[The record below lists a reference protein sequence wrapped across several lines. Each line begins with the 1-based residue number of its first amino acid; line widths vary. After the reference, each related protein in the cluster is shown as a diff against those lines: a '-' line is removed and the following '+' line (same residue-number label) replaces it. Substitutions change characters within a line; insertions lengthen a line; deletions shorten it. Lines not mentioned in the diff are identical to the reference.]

1 MIGNRTKYK
10 TKRLDC
16 WPMMKEL
23 RRAHFKHTW
32 EARDKG
38 ELVVMGIFE
47 WFLALCAGFGDYANP
62 SYGPYYTVM
71 LRDKEKA
78 LKCFEVAEA
87 RGYRRDICASMRIH
101 LGQLYMGLTERSP
114 TGKVVKPDFIL
125 QPASCYSMSKTGQI
139 VSEELQVPYLNLE
152 FPGKDSKNTRAY
164 LRTEMEEAIDWME
177 KKTGRTFSDEKF
189 IEAVQNEW
197 ECMVLWARISELT
210 KAIPS
215 PLDYRQMW
223 SLRIPSI
230 TSRYKKEAVQF
241 YRILFDEVKDR
252 VAHEISANAYETAR
266 LFHQFLPPFYALDI
280 FKGPLK
286 YGASFIGG
294 DGAFTSMGAWV
305 IHEDGTWE
313 AARTPRER
321 GIELRDRETAME
333 ALADLYLGYLPAS
346 RCTTSI
352 NQKEVVKMVHDW
364 HVDGVVLMIDR
375 GCKTLS
381 AGQEEQVVEL
391 KKAGIPRL
399 VYEGSHADFRDFDEA
414 TTLRRLDLFL
424 ETLGL
429 TRLDGVKEEDE
440 DE

>member
-1 MIGNRTKYK
+1 MPEKNLRKYK
-10 TKRLDC
+10 TKPLDC

-32 EARDKG
+32 EAKEKG
-38 ELVVMGIFE
+38 DLVVMGIFE

-87 RGYRRDICASMRIH
+87 KGFRRDICASMRCH
-101 LGQLYMGLTERSP
+101 LGQLYMGLTQKGPRGEMVR
-114 TGKVVKPDFIL
+114 PDFIL

-139 VSEELQVPYLNLE
+139 VSEELQIPYLNLE
-152 FPGKDSKNTRAY
+152 FPGKDSPNTRTY
-164 LRTEMEEAIDWME
+164 LLAEMEEAIEWME
-177 KKTGRTFSDEKF
+177 KETGRTFSDEKF
-189 IEAVQNEW
+189 IEAVENEW
-197 ECMVLWARISELT
+197 ECMVLWARISEQT

-215 PLDYRQMW
+215 PLDYRMLW

-230 TSRYKKEAVQF
+230 TSRYKKQTVEF
-241 YRILFDEVKDR
+241 YQILFDEVKER
-252 VAHEISANAYETAR
+252 VANEISATEYETAR

-280 FKGPLK
+280 FKEPLK

-294 DGAFTSMGAWV
+294 DGAYTSMAAWV
-305 IHEDGTWE
+305 IHEDGTWV
-313 AARTPRER
+313 AAKTPRER
-321 GIELRDRETAME
+321 GIDLNTREKAME
-333 ALADLYLGYLPAS
+333 ALVDLYLAHLPAS

-352 NQKEVVKMVHDW
+352 NQKEVVKMVQDW

-381 AGQEEQVVEL
+381 AGQEEQIVEL
-391 KKAGIPRL
+391 KMAGIPRM
-399 VYEGSHADFRDFDEA
+399 VYEGSHADHRDFDEA
-414 TTLRRLDLFL
+414 STLDRLDMFL
-424 ETLGL
+424 ESLGL
-429 TRLDGVKEEDE
+429 TRFEKSQ
-440 DE
+440 